1 MRARRFARLIRPH
14 PMFGL
19 SVGDER
25 TLLWYCLG
33 LIAEGGGGDVVVQQ
47 KTPGNRLRCFRRGRL
62 TFAKV

>member
-1 MRARRFARLIRPH
+1 
-14 PMFGL
+14 MFGL